1 MRIGLFTDT
10 YPPEINGVANST
22 HIVFRE
28 MMKHGHDVYVVCTRK
43 GIFKAEWDESHRI
56 LRLAGIRLKSIYG
69 YNLTAPVHP
78 FAIDEIRALHLDI
91 IHVQTEFGVGI
102 FAHQCAR
109 ELHIPIVMTYHTTYE
124 DYVHYVNFIHSDK
137 LDRQMKNRVGDVTK
151 LYADASMEVI
161 VPSEKTKESLLDNRI
176 FKKINVIPTGLE
188 LEQFSRSCY
197 SLEKTREI
205 RNEYGFSM
213 DDRVVIYV
221 GRIAEEK
228 ALDLV
233 IRGFAQ
239 AVREGTDAKLLVV
252 GGGPDLGRLKKMAKN
267 ERLGCHAAFAGPK
280 DPSLIPDLYRCANA
294 FISASLSETQGM
306 TFIEALA
313 SGLPVFA
320 RRDEVLED
328 LVIDGKTGWYF
339 DDEADLARVLKNFY
353 AMDTADLEEIS
364 RSCEKKAQPYS
375 SRVFYED
382 LMAVYNRVI
391 DDYED
396 MYTLKSVK
404 AKDSSFI
411 CTISRGLEPEIT
423 VEVSLDDFY
432 EYGLRKGRGISV
444 SVLKS
449 LQYSE
454 KENQAYRRCLNKL
467 SVKDRSVF
475 EIRSWLRD
483 NTECDENQINAI
495 IDRLSDNGYLNDEL
509 YCENEVLR
517 LQTRLYGNK
526 KIRYELQQKG
536 IDEKLI
542 ERMLQK
548 HEDQSD
554 AAMRLAEKTMRTHKT
569 ASSRRIDDLIRMK
582 LVQYGFSPEMA
593 NSVIAKLDH
602 SRAAENEHDNLERQ
616 IEKAKRKYSR
626 KYSGRELKARV
637 YKACMQLGFS
647 SDDTLAV
654 LDGMEWTYE
663 EDQ

>member
-56 LRLAGIRLKSIYG
+56 LRLAGVKLKAIYG
-69 YNLTAPVHP
+69 YNMTTPLHP
-78 FAIDEIRALHLDI
+78 FAINEIRALHLDI

-124 DYVHYVNFIHSDK
+124 DYVHYVNFIHSDR

-161 VPSEKTKESLLDNRI
+161 APSEKTKDSLLDNRI

-197 SLEKTREI
+197 SMEKTREI
-205 RNEYGFSM
+205 RNEYGFTM

-239 AVREGTDAKLLVV
+239 AVREGTDAKLFIV
-252 GGGPDLGRLKKMAKN
+252 GGGPDLGRLKKMAKS
-267 ERLGCHAAFAGPK
+267 EGLGSHVAFAGPK
-280 DPSLIPDLYRCANA
+280 DPSLIPDLYRSANA

-320 RRDEVLED
+320 RRDEVLEN
-328 LVIDGKTGWYF
+328 LVIDGETGWYF
-339 DDEADLARVLKNFY
+339 DDEAGLAQKLKEFY
-353 AMDTADLEEIS
+353 AMDVAHLEDIS

-382 LMAVYNRVI
+382 LMGVYNRVI

-396 MYTLKSVK
+396 MYTIKAVK

-423 VEVSLDDFY
+423 VEVSLDDYY

-467 SVKDRSVF
+467 SVKDRSVY
-475 EIRSWLRD
+475 EIKSWLKD
-483 NTECDENQINAI
+483 NTECDENQVNAI
-495 IDRLSDNGYLNDEL
+495 IDRLTDNGYLNDEL
-509 YCENEVLR
+509 YCESEVLR
-517 LQTRLYGNK
+517 LQARLYGSK

-536 IDEKLI
+536 LDDKLI
-542 ERMLQK
+542 DRMLEK
-548 HEDQSD
+548 HADQSD
-554 AAMRLAEKTMRTHKT
+554 AAMALAEKTLRTHKT
-569 ASSRRIDDLIRMK
+569 ASSRRIDDLIRVK

-593 NSVIAKLDH
+593 NSVIARIDH
-602 SRAAENEHDNLERQ
+602 TAAAENEHDNLERQ

-637 YKACMQLGFS
+637 YKSCMQQGFN

-654 LDGMEWTYE
+654 LDGMEWTDE
-663 EDQ
+663 ENQ